1 MKRKIFGLIYAG
13 ENNINLR
20 ELVMLRSLAA
30 LPVGGRYR
38 AIDFPLS
45 NMVNTGIRKVGVITQ
60 RNYHSLMDHLGSGKD
75 WDLNRRNGGLCLLPP
90 FDNSEDH
97 GSYRGLLDAISGAM
111 YYVRRTNEE
120 YCLLCGSYTIYNT
133 NYDDMIDYHISTG
146 ADITMLYNV
155 ERSVGREHFKD
166 LCIETDE
173 TGRVTDMKFNSN
185 ISGPQKMGM
194 DIYLM
199 KKDLLIYLVEE
210 AVSRGRYGLIQDILL
225 PNVEKLKICGYEYGG
240 YVGRLVS
247 VASYY
252 KVNMDMLD
260 PEVHDSIFF
269 AGNKVYTKIKD
280 EVPVKYCGQSNVKDS
295 LIANGCVIEG
305 RVENSILFRGV
316 HVRKD
321 AVIKNSIIMQSGDI
335 GSASTLEHVIL
346 DKSVIVRDGRRLVGD
361 ASFPVIIKKGAV
373 V

>member
-1 MKRKIFGLIYAG
+1 MSKEVFGLIYAG
-13 ENNINLR
+13 ENNMNLR
-20 ELVMLRSLAA
+20 ELVTLRSLAA

-45 NMVNTGIRKVGVITQ
+45 NMVNTGIRNVGVITQ
-60 RNYHSLMDHLGSGKD
+60 KNYHSLMDHLGSGKD
-75 WDLNRRNGGLCLLPP
+75 WGLNRRNGGLCLLPP
-90 FDNSEDH
+90 YDNSEDP
-97 GSYRGLLDAISGAM
+97 GNYRGLLDAISGAM
-111 YYVRRTNEE
+111 YYVRRCPEE

-133 NYDDMIDYHISTG
+133 NYKDMIDYHISSG
-146 ADITMLYNV
+146 ADITMLYNCQPAP
-155 ERSVGREHFKD
+155 EDHFKD

-173 TGRVTDMKFNSN
+173 TGRVTEMKFNSRL
-185 ISGPQKMGM
+185 SGTRKMGM

-199 KKDLLIYLVEE
+199 KKELLIYLVED
-210 AVSRGRYGLIQDILL
+210 AVSRGRYGLIQDILI
-225 PNVEKLKICGYEYGG
+225 PNIERLRIHGYEYDG

-247 VASYY
+247 IASYY
-252 KVNMDMLD
+252 KTSMDMLD

-280 EVPVKYCGQSNVKDS
+280 EVPVKYCANSHVSNS

-316 HVRKD
+316 HVGRD
-321 AVIKNSIIMQSGDI
+321 AVIKNSIIMQSGDVGQ
-335 GSASTLEHVIL
+335 GSMLEDVIL
-346 DKSVIVRDGRRLVGD
+346 DKSVIVREGRRLVGD
-361 ASFPVIIKKGAV
+361 VNFPVIIRKGAV